1 MNAITITDEIYKG
14 YTPDTGFEFLLQN
27 GFGLVIL
34 IALVFLIYHNVKNFY
49 NNTKKFLKCDNK
61 YYNYYMFA
69 LCKNTTC
76 YFMILSLI
84 TLIFQIVNIDIEFV
98 KQNFIIDFSL
108 ANDSGDFHIDILNS
122 AIIITLLYTLT
133 ILFDLLSI
141 KSKPNRTSTSTS
153 TSKTNKTNKTKETV
167 QEKDK

>member
-1 MNAITITDEIYKG
+1 MNTITITDEIYKG

-34 IALVFLIYHNVKNFY
+34 IVALVFLIYQNGKNYY

-69 LCKNTTC
+69 LCKNITC
-76 YFMILSLI
+76 YFMILSLF

-98 KQNFIIDFSL
+98 KQNIIIDFSL
-108 ANDSGDFHIDILNS
+108 ANDSGDFRIDILNS
-122 AIIITLLYTLT
+122 VIIITLLYTLT

-153 TSKTNKTNKTKETV
+153 KTNKTNKTKETV